1 MLEFYFSFRG
11 VLKRPRDG
19 ALGAE
24 MDRIAGT
31 FSRSVTSKHP
41 LSFI

>member
-1 MLEFYFSFRG
+1 MLEYYFSYRG
-11 VLKRPRDG
+11 VLKRLRNG

-24 MDRIAGT
+24 MDHIAGT
-31 FSRSVTSKHP
+31 FSRSLTSKHP

>member
-1 MLEFYFSFRG
+1 MLEFYFPYRG
-11 VLKRPRDG
+11 VLKRLRDG

-24 MDRIAGT
+24 MDRIAAT
-31 FSRSVTSKHP
+31 FSHSVTSKHP